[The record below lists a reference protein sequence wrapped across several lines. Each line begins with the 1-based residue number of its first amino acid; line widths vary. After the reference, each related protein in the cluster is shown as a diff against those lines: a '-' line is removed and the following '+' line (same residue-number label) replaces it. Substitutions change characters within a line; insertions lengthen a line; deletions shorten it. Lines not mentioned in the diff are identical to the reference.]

1 MGKNKQVE
9 SKNSSRRQSLDADE
23 AKKQQAKK
31 DKALPFK
38 K

>member
-23 AKKQQAKK
+23 AKKQAKK